1 MKVSSVSARDQQK
14 HVQSRCCSLT
24 GHMWSRSEKQ
34 ETVTKDI
41 KEEG

>member
-14 HVQSRCCSLT
+14 HVQSRCWTHVVPL
-24 GHMWSRSEKQ
+24 SEEQ